1 MTVNAV
7 TVAEAKRVAKEFV
20 GLCEAWEALEKK
32 EQTARQAAQR
42 SASPQIPYPYHW
54 TKPAGTAAALKRRSH
69 DLRVV
74 LAELR
79 RSA

>member
-1 MTVNAV
+1 MSVNAV

-20 GLCEAWEALEKK
+20 GLCEAWEALEKLEREAQAKAKK
-32 EQTARQAAQR
+32 EQGDARWP
-42 SASPQIPYPYHW
+42 ASHW
-54 TKPAGTAAALKRRSH
+54 TKPVGYTAALKRRSH

-79 RSA
+79 RT

>member
-1 MTVNAV
+1 MSVNAV

-20 GLCEAWEALEKK
+20 ALCDRWEREDKK
-32 EQTARQAAQR
+32 EQVARQAAQR
-42 SASPQIPYPYHW
+42 NASPQIPYPYHW
-54 TKPAGTAAALKRRSH
+54 TKPIGVAAALKRRSH

-79 RSA
+79 RT